1 MRWIFHGNE
10 YETIDDFSKD
20 FISFNDGCLEGDF
33 PVIIDFNKVRIYYSG
48 DAYEEQVSKSPP
60 SDLSDPLKLKEYMLP
75 VDIDSSTSGDLTFFD
90 MMYQFHQATLQT
102 LNSQEMTHVMFEGFT
117 PGDTEEGRKV
127 LFMRL
132 GN

>member
-1 MRWIFHGNE
+1 
-10 YETIDDFSKD
+10 
-20 FISFNDGCLEGDF
+20 
-33 PVIIDFNKVRIYYSG
+33 
-48 DAYEEQVSKSPP
+48 
-60 SDLSDPLKLKEYMLP
+60 MLP